1 MKHLTKLFISSALL
15 FAGFACT
22 TDATEDL
29 GVQLNGAGQTEIV
42 LSLEESRTQL
52 GEKAGEVY
60 PLYWSEGDKIAVNG
74 VVSNEVPAD
83 AVGAAAATFTLNGTL
98 AYPYHVIYPAPAENV
113 EAVAEGCY
121 PVVFPTT
128 QEYKAGNIDGN
139 AAAMYGYAEEGATP
153 TLHHLAGVLRFAVK
167 GEVTLSELVV
177 KAQSGAIAG
186 TYNVNCVNG
195 AMVPQ
200 TESISDAVTMS
211 FGEGLTLGAE
221 ATPIYVVVPA
231 GEYGTIE
238 AILTT
243 TTGEKMSVLFKSN
256 GDKAIKA
263 GVVREFAEFAYE
275 TNVDDAAEYIIDSK
289 EALIRFAMKPTKSAV
304 VTANIDMTGY
314 DWTPID
320 GFAETFDGGNFEI
333 KGLNA
338 PLFALTYGSIKNV
351 KLVDVNMTTN
361 NRLRFGALACEVMA
375 TGNTSIS
382 NCEVSGTINV
392 SNPDFT
398 PASSYS
404 SIYDVVSVGGL
415 VGYVKGVAFENCEN
429 KVAITVSQVFQDGSS
444 TRINPTVGGIAG
456 YVNSITPEGAT
467 DKLNA
472 SFVNCT
478 NRGALKYADNAT
490 ARCLCPSVG
499 GVLGFSAS
507 DNGLILTSCK
517 NYGNIDV
524 KGVLYGANGVG
535 GSESIGG
542 VAAKVTTATSTE
554 CYNYGSITLDGD
566 LTHPHVGG
574 IFAYSLNSSTTNCHN
589 LGAIEIKST
598 ATIIG
603 VIVGGVVG
611 SSYDNQS
618 GAAGVLQNCTNDASI
633 KIMASTRDKSIVF
646 DSKAYYYR
654 VGGISGFPRHPVSNC
669 ENKAGGDIFTSG
681 DIANL
686 TTSSELAT
694 AIAGCFPYGTQGA
707 IKEVV
712 NRGDV
717 TVTNTFAL
725 SQATIDANQSS
736 NQPLIIG
743 GVIGTN
749 NYNPWSLENHGK
761 VTFSGSYTGSN
772 FMMGGLCADGF
783 SNNICPH
790 SSTNYGEVVVTEEAV
805 FTCNNNTYVA
815 GIVGITERNK
825 TDVKDMVNNG
835 AVTFNGTITKG
846 GLRMGGFTGYIKSYS
861 SNVTNNAPITIGP
874 KATTLTTEIGG
885 LVGYFAKGTIGTTSD
900 WTNTEN
906 GDITINAVSNGALR
920 IGGCVGNKA
929 NDTTVFENFI
939 NSGDITVGSSVGSVY
954 IGGHVGVLTANTDG
968 GADTYNNMTNNG
980 NITLNG
986 ETYDSYIQVGGCFGY
1001 STASDKLKMTNLTN
1015 NGAIK
1020 LSGTY
1025 TVADGDTGLNVG
1037 GVISNVNVSNNHTN
1051 LLNSETGDITIN
1063 VTTTKTRIRVGGIAA
1078 KIQDST
1084 TGLTNKGDITISG
1097 SIAGGLYASGL
1108 IATTNGYNRT
1118 NLLNE
1123 GNVTISASSTTL
1135 YLGGL
1140 FTYGAWEY
1148 GMNNI
1153 ANKGKLEVTKDAVF
1167 TKAVYMGGIIGLR
1180 TNGKSGSGQPLKL
1193 TNGCYNSGDLI
1204 FNGTCSKEDVTD
1216 ASAYNKTHNLY
1227 MGGLVGQSRT
1237 PDAENYAIRADG
1249 FTNSGNI
1256 TFGGKVEKG
1265 SVYIGGIG
1273 GDMDQPTS
1281 TTYWTGPLVNVGDI
1295 NCGSDYTGEA
1305 YVGGI
1310 FGEMVSSIDNCT
1322 VYASVL
1328 AEKATA
1334 IGMITGSTRVAGSVL
1349 ATNCKIGGTITEFKI
1364 DEEDETINAVTVQIS
1379 EQNYS
1384 EYIYGK
1390 ATSWEGTDNYDGC
1403 TFLSEKPVLE

>member
-1 MKHLTKLFISSALL
+1 MKHLARVFLAVVVLVSS
-15 FAGFACT
+15 FACT
-22 TDATEDL
+22 TDVTEDQ
-29 GVQLNGAGQTEIV
+29 GVNLKGQTTLTI
-42 LSLEESRTQL
+42 SLEDTRVQL
-52 GEKAGEVY
+52 GEKVDDVY
-60 PLYWSEGDKIAVNG
+60 PLYWSEGDKILVNG
-74 VVSNEVPAD
+74 VASEALTASAD
-83 AVGAAAATFTLNGTL
+83 GEDSATFTVNGSV
-98 AYPYHVIYPAPAENV
+98 AAPYNIVYPAAEGV
-113 EAVAEGCY
+113 VAVTDGCY
-121 PVVFPTT
+121 PVVFPAL
-128 QEYKAGNIDGN
+128 QNYKAGNVDGN
-139 AAAMYGYAEEGATP
+139 AVVLYGYAEGGT
-153 TLHHLAGVLRFAVK
+153 TSVLNHLTGVLCFAVK
-167 GEVTLSELVV
+167 GATTLSSLTVTS
-177 KAQSGAIAG
+177 ATGSLAG
-186 TYNVNCVNG
+186 TYDVDCVTG
-195 AMVPQ
+195 ALTAQ
-200 TESISDAVTMS
+200 TDVSNTVTLS
-211 FGEGLTLGAE
+211 FGEGLTLGTE
-221 ATPIYVVVPA
+221 ATPIYVAVPA
-231 GEYGTIE
+231 GEYGEVVVTIN
-238 AILTT
+238 AVS
-243 TTGEKMSVLFKSN
+243 GEQMIAKFNTN
-256 GDKAIKA
+256 GKAISVGK
-263 GVVREFAEFAYE
+263 VREFAEFEFAA
-275 TNVDDAAEYIIDSK
+275 NVEDSAEYIIDSK
-289 EALIRFAMKPTKSAV
+289 DALIKFAAKPTKSAK
-304 VTANIDMTGY
+304 VTADIDMTGY
-314 DWTPID
+314 DWTPIE
-320 GFAETFDGGNFEI
+320 GFAKTFDGGNFEI

-338 PLFALTYGSIKNV
+338 PLFALTHASIKNV

-361 NRLRFGALACEVMA
+361 NRLRFGALACEVVA
-375 TGNTSIS
+375 TGATSIS
-382 NCEVSGTINV
+382 NCEVSGTITV
-392 SNPDFT
+392 SNPAFT

-415 VGYVKGVAFENCEN
+415 VGYVKGAAFDNCEN
-429 KVAITVSQVFQDGSS
+429 KATITVSQVFQDGAS

-467 DKLNA
+467 EKLSA

-478 NRGALKYADNAT
+478 NRGALNYADNAT

-507 DNGLILTSCK
+507 DNELVLTSCK

-524 KGVLYGANGVG
+524 KGVLYGTNGVG

-554 CYNYGSITLDGD
+554 CYNYGTITLDGD

-589 LGAIEIKST
+589 LGAIEIKQT

-603 VIVGGVVG
+603 VMVGGVVG
-611 SSYDNQS
+611 SAYDNQS
-618 GAAGVLQNCTNDASI
+618 GAAGVMQNCTNDATI
-633 KIMASTRDKSIVF
+633 KIMASTRDKSLVF
-646 DSKAYYYR
+646 SSKAYYYR

-707 IKEVV
+707 IKEVI

-725 SQATIDANQSS
+725 SQATIDASQTS

-743 GVIGTN
+743 GVIGTS
-749 NYNPWSLENHGK
+749 NYNPWSLENYGK
-761 VTFSGSYTGSN
+761 VTFSGSYTGGN
-772 FMMGGLCADGF
+772 FMMAGLCADGF

-790 SSTNYGEVVVTEEAV
+790 SSTNYGEVIVTEEAV

-825 TDVKDMVNNG
+825 ADVKDMVNNG

-885 LVGYFAKGTIGTTSD
+885 LVGYFAKGTVGTTSD

-954 IGGHVGVLTANTDG
+954 IGGHVGVLSANKEG
-968 GADTYNNMTNNG
+968 GADAYNNMTNNG

-986 ETYDSYIQVGGCFGY
+986 ETYGSYIQVGGCFGY
-1001 STASDKLKMTNLTN
+1001 STASDMLKMTNLTN

-1025 TVADGDTGLNVG
+1025 TVDDDDAGFNVG
-1037 GVISNVNVSNNHTN
+1037 GVISSVNVSNAHTN
-1051 LLNSETGDITIN
+1051 LVNSETGDITIN

-1108 IATTNGYNRT
+1108 IASTNGYNRT

-1123 GNVTISASSTTL
+1123 GNVTISASGTTL

-1167 TKAVYMGGIIGLR
+1167 TKAVYMGGIIALR
-1180 TNGKSGSGQPLKL
+1180 TNGKSGSGQPMKL

-1216 ASAYNKTHNLY
+1216 TSAYNKSHNLY

-1237 PDAENYAIRADG
+1237 PDAESYAIRADG

-1265 SVYIGGIG
+1265 SIYVGGIG

-1281 TTYWTGPLVNVGDI
+1281 TTYWTGQLVNVGDI
-1295 NCGSDYTGEA
+1295 NCGKDYTGVG

-1310 FGEMVSSIDNCT
+1310 FGEMVSPINNCL
-1322 VYASVL
+1322 VYSSVF
-1328 AEKATA
+1328 AEKATGV
-1334 IGMITGSTRVAGSVL
+1334 GMITGSSRVNGSVV
-1349 ATNCKIGGTITEFKI
+1349 ATNCQIGGYTFVV
-1364 DEEDETINAVTVQIS
+1364 DAEDETCKPDQIES
-1379 EQNYS
+1379 NNY
-1384 EYIYGK
+1384 YHHIYGSGVNTDW
-1390 ATSWEGTDNYDGC
+1390 AGTDNYDGC
-1403 TFLSEKPVLE
+1403 TFLEEKPIIQ

>member
-1 MKHLTKLFISSALL
+1 M

-29 GVQLNGAGQTEIV
+29 GVQLNGAGQTEIT

-52 GEKAGEVY
+52 GEKADGVY

-98 AYPYHVIYPAPAENV
+98 AYPYNVIYPAPAEGV
-113 EAVAEGCY
+113 VAVAEGCY
-121 PVVFPTT
+121 PVVFPAT
-128 QEYKAGNIDGN
+128 QEYKAGNIDGA
-139 AAAMYGYAEEGATP
+139 AAAMYGYAEEGSAP
-153 TLHHLAGVLRFAVK
+153 VLNHLTGVLRFAVK

-186 TYNVNCVNG
+186 TYDVNCATG
-195 AMVPQ
+195 ALTAQ
-200 TESISDAVTMS
+200 TGSTSDTVTLS
-211 FGEGLTLGAE
+211 FGQGLTLGAE
-221 ATPIYVVVPA
+221 ATPIYVAVPA
-231 GEYGTIE
+231 GEYGEVVVTIN
-238 AILTT
+238 TVS
-243 TTGEKMSVLFKSN
+243 GEQMVVKFNTDGKPI
-256 GDKAIKA
+256 AA
-263 GVVREFAEFAYE
+263 GKVREFAEFEFVANTTDE
-275 TNVDDAAEYIIDSK
+275 EFVIDSK
-289 EALIRFAMKPTKSAV
+289 ESLIRFAANPTKSAK
-304 VTANIDMTGY
+304 VTANIDMTGV
-314 DWTPID
+314 DWTPIE
-320 GFAETFDGGNFEI
+320 GFTKTFDGGNFEI

-415 VGYVKGVAFENCEN
+415 VGYAKGAAFENCEN
-429 KVAITVSQVFQDGSS
+429 KVAITVSQVFQGGSS

-467 DKLNA
+467 DKLNT

-478 NRGALKYADNAT
+478 NRGALSYADNAT

-507 DNGLILTSCK
+507 DNGLTLTGCK
-517 NYGNIDV
+517 NYGNIGV

-554 CYNYGSITLDGD
+554 CYNYGSITVDGD

-654 VGGISGFPRHPVSNC
+654 VGGISAFPRHPVSNC

-772 FMMGGLCADGF
+772 FMMGGLCADGY

-790 SSTNYGEVVVTEEAV
+790 SSTNYGEIVVTEEAV
-805 FTCNNNTYVA
+805 FTCSNNTYVA
-815 GIVGITERNK
+815 GVVGITERNK
-825 TDVKDMVNNG
+825 ADMKDMVNNG

-885 LVGYFAKGTIGTTSD
+885 LVGYFAKGTVGTTSD

-1025 TVADGDTGLNVG
+1025 TVADGDTGFNVG
-1037 GVISNVNVSNNHTN
+1037 GVIASVNVSNGHTN
-1051 LLNSETGDITIN
+1051 LVNSETGDITIN

>member
-1 MKHLTKLFISSALL
+1 MTKFFVAVALL
-15 FAGFACT
+15 LAGFACT

-29 GVQLNGAGQTEIV
+29 GVAVEGQTTLT

-52 GEKAGEVY
+52 GEKVDGVY

-74 VVSNEVPAD
+74 VVSEAL
-83 AVGAAAATFTLNGTL
+83 AASAEGKASATFTINGTV
-98 AYPYHVIYPAPAENV
+98 AHPYNIVYPAAEGV
-113 EAVAEGCY
+113 SAVTEGCY
-121 PVVFPTT
+121 PVVFPAV
-128 QEYKAGNIDGN
+128 QNYVAGNIDGN
-139 AAAMYGYAEEGATP
+139 ALVLYGYAEEGTP
-153 TLHHLAGVLRFAVK
+153 TLTHLTGVLRFAVK
-167 GEVTLSELVV
+167 GEATLASLSVVAANGALAGTYDVNCTTGALTAQTGSTSDTVTLS
-177 KAQSGAIAG
+177 
-186 TYNVNCVNG
+186 
-195 AMVPQ
+195 
-200 TESISDAVTMS
+200 
-211 FGEGLTLGAE
+211 FGQGLTLTAE
-221 ATPIYVVVPA
+221 ATPIYVAVPA
-231 GEYGTIE
+231 GEYGEVVVTINTVSSE
-238 AILTT
+238 QMVVKFNTDGKPIA
-243 TTGEKMSVLFKSN
+243 
-256 GDKAIKA
+256 A
-263 GVVREFAEFAYE
+263 GKVREFAEFEFAP
-275 TNVDDAAEYIIDSK
+275 TATLDDVVIDSK
-289 EALIRFAMKPTKSAV
+289 DALIKFAANPTKSAK

-338 PLFALTYGSIKNV
+338 PLFALTHGIIKNV
-351 KLVDVNMTTN
+351 KLADVNMVTN
-361 NRLRFGALACEVMA
+361 NRLRFGALACEVVS

-382 NCEVSGTINV
+382 NCEVSGTITV
-392 SNPDFT
+392 SNPGFT

-415 VGYVKGVAFENCEN
+415 VGYVKGASFSNCEN
-429 KVAITVSQVFQDGSS
+429 KVAITVAQVFQDGAS
-444 TRINPTVGGIAG
+444 TRINPTIGGIAG

-467 DKLNA
+467 EKLNTT
-472 SFVNCT
+472 FVGCT
-478 NRGALKYADNAT
+478 NRGALSYADNAT

-507 DNGLILTSCK
+507 DNGLVLTGCK

-524 KGVLYGANGVG
+524 KGVLYGTNGVG

-603 VIVGGVVG
+603 VMVGGVVG
-611 SSYDNQS
+611 SAYDNQS
-618 GAAGVLQNCTNDASI
+618 GAAGVMQNCTNDATI
-633 KIMASTRDKSIVF
+633 KIMASTRDKSLVF
-646 DSKAYYYR
+646 SSKAYYYR
-654 VGGISGFPRHPVSNC
+654 VGGISGFPRHPISNC

-686 TTSSELAT
+686 TTSSELST

-717 TVTNTFAL
+717 TVTNSFEL
-725 SQATIDANQSS
+725 SQATIDAGQSTA
-736 NQPLIIG
+736 QPLIIG
-743 GVIGTN
+743 GVVGTS
-749 NYNPWSLENHGK
+749 NYNPWSLTNYGK
-761 VTFSGSYTGSN
+761 VTFSGSYTGGN

-783 SNNICPH
+783 SNNICPY
-790 SSTNYGEVVVTEEAV
+790 SSTNYGEVEVTEEAIL
-805 FTCNNNTYVA
+805 TCNNNTYVA

-954 IGGHVGVLTANTDG
+954 IGGNVGVLTANTDG

-1084 TGLTNKGDITISG
+1084 IGLTNKGDITISG

-1108 IATTNGYNRT
+1108 IALTNGYNRT

-1123 GNVTISASSTTL
+1123 GNVTISASGTTL

-1167 TKAVYMGGIIGLR
+1167 TKAVYMGGIIALR
-1180 TNGKSGSGQPLKL
+1180 TNGKSGSGQPMKL

-1310 FGEMVSSIDNCT
+1310 FGEMVSSIDNCV
-1322 VYASVL
+1322 VYSSVF
-1328 AEKATA
+1328 AERATGV
-1334 IGMITGSTRVAGSVL
+1334 GMITGSSRVNGSVV
-1349 ATNCKIGGTITEFKI
+1349 ATNCQIGGFTVVV
-1364 DEEDETINAVTVQIS
+1364 DAEDETYKPGAIES
-1379 EQNYS
+1379 SNY
-1384 EYIYGK
+1384 YHHIYGSG
-1390 ATSWEGTDNYDGC
+1390 ANTDWTGTSNYDGC
-1403 TFLSEKPVLE
+1403 TFLAEKPALE

>member
-1 MKHLTKLFISSALL
+1 MKNLTKLFVAAALL
-15 FAGFACT
+15 CASFACT

-29 GVQLNGAGQTEIV
+29 GVAVGGQTEIV
-42 LSLEESRTQL
+42 LSLEASRTQL
-52 GEKAGEVY
+52 GEKADGVY

-74 VVSNEVPAD
+74 VASEPLTASAD
-83 AVGAAAATFTLNGTL
+83 GKASATFTVNGI
-98 AYPYHVIYPAPAENV
+98 AARPYNIVYPAAEGV
-113 EAVAEGCY
+113 SAVTEGCY
-121 PVVFPTT
+121 PVVFPAAQT
-128 QEYKAGNIDGN
+128 YKAGNVDGN
-139 AAAMYGYAEEGATP
+139 AIVLYGYAEEGTP
-153 TLHHLAGVLRFAVK
+153 TLCHLSGVLRFDVK
-167 GEVTLSELVV
+167 GSATLSSLNVV
-177 KAQSGAIAG
+177 ATNGALAG
-186 TYNVNCVNG
+186 TYDVNCSTG
-195 AMVPQ
+195 ALTAQ
-200 TESISDAVTMS
+200 AGSTSDTVALS
-211 FGEGLTLGAE
+211 FGDGLTLGAE
-221 ATPIYVVVPA
+221 ATPIYVAVPA
-231 GEYGTIE
+231 GEYGEVIVTLN
-238 AILTT
+238 ATS
-243 TTGEKMSVLFKSN
+243 GEKMVAKFN
-256 GDKAIKA
+256 TDGKAISA
-263 GVVREFAEFAYE
+263 GKVREFAEFE
-275 TNVDDAAEYIIDSK
+275 FAANAGEATEYIIDSK
-289 EALIRFAMKPTKSAV
+289 EALINFAKNPTKSAK
-304 VTANIDMTGY
+304 VTANIDMSGY

-320 GFAETFDGGNFEI
+320 GFAANFDGGNFEI

-338 PLFALTYGSIKNV
+338 PLFALTHAIIKNV

-361 NRLRFGALACEVMA
+361 NRLRFGALACEVVS

-382 NCEVSGTINV
+382 NCEVSGTITV
-392 SNPDFT
+392 SNPGFT

-415 VGYVKGVAFENCEN
+415 VGYVKGAAFVNCEN
-429 KVAITVSQVFQDGSS
+429 KVAITVSQVFQDGAS

-467 DKLNA
+467 EKLNA

-478 NRGALKYADNAT
+478 NRGALNYADNAT

-517 NYGNIDV
+517 NYGDINV
-524 KGVLYGANGVG
+524 KGVIYGSNGVG
-535 GSESIGG
+535 SSESIGG

-598 ATIIG
+598 ATILG
-603 VIVGGVVG
+603 VMIGGVVG
-611 SSYDNQS
+611 SAYDNQS
-618 GAAGVLQNCTNDASI
+618 GAAGVMQNCTNDATI
-633 KIMASTRDKSIVF
+633 KIMASTRDKSLVF
-646 DSKAYYYR
+646 SSKAYYYR
-654 VGGISGFPRHPVSNC
+654 IGGLSGFPRHPVSNC

-707 IKEVV
+707 IKEVI

-725 SQATIDANQSS
+725 SQATIDASQTS

-743 GVIGTN
+743 GVIGTS

-761 VTFSGSYTGSN
+761 VTFSGSYTGGN
-772 FMMGGLCADGF
+772 FMMAGLCADGF
-783 SNNICPH
+783 TNNICPH
-790 SSTNYGEVVVTEEAV
+790 SSTNYGEVIVTEEAV
-805 FTCNNNTYVA
+805 FTCNNNTYIA

-874 KATTLTTEIGG
+874 KATTLTTEVGG

-954 IGGHVGVLTANTDG
+954 IGGNVGILTANADG
-968 GADTYNNMTNNG
+968 EADTYNNMTNNG

-1108 IATTNGYNRT
+1108 IASTNGYHRT

-1123 GNVTISASSTTL
+1123 GNVTISASGTTL

-1167 TKAVYMGGIIGLR
+1167 TKAVYMGGIIALR
-1180 TNGKSGSGQPLKL
+1180 TNGKSGSGQPMKL

-1216 ASAYNKTHNLY
+1216 ESAYNKIHNLY

-1237 PDAENYAIRADG
+1237 PDAESYAIRADG

-1265 SVYIGGIG
+1265 GIYIGGIG

-1281 TTYWTGPLVNVGDI
+1281 TTYWTGPLVNVGNID
-1295 NCGSDYTGEA
+1295 CSGEYSGVG

-1310 FGEMVSSIDNCT
+1310 FGEMVSTIDNCV
-1322 VYASVL
+1322 VYSSVF
-1328 AEKATA
+1328 APEATGV
-1334 IGMITGSTRVAGSVL
+1334 GMVTGSSRENGKVV
-1349 ATNCKIGGTITEFKI
+1349 ATNCQIGGRTLVI
-1364 DEEDETINAVTVQIS
+1364 DAEDETFKPGTIEGSNFQHH
-1379 EQNYS
+1379 
-1384 EYIYGK
+1384 IYGSG
-1390 ATSWEGTDNYDGC
+1390 ANTDWTGTDNYDGC
-1403 TFLSEKPVLE
+1403 TFLAEKPVIE

>member
-1 MKHLTKLFISSALL
+1 MAAALL
-15 FAGFACT
+15 LVGFACT

-29 GVQLNGAGQTEIV
+29 GVVVEGQTTLT

-52 GEKAGEVY
+52 GEKVDGVY

-74 VVSNEVPAD
+74 VVSEAL
-83 AVGAAAATFTLNGTL
+83 AASAEGKASATFTINGTL
-98 AYPYHVIYPAPAENV
+98 TYPYSIVCPAAEGV
-113 EAVAEGCY
+113 SAVTEGCY
-121 PVVFPTT
+121 PVVFPAT
-128 QEYKAGNIDGN
+128 QSYVAGNVDGN
-139 AAAMYGYAEEGATP
+139 ALVLYGYAEEGTP
-153 TLHHLAGVLRFAVK
+153 VLNHLTGVLRFDIK
-167 GEVTLSELVV
+167 GAATLSTLNVVATNGALAGTYDVNCTTGALTAQTGSTSDTVTLS
-177 KAQSGAIAG
+177 
-186 TYNVNCVNG
+186 
-195 AMVPQ
+195 
-200 TESISDAVTMS
+200 
-211 FGEGLTLGAE
+211 FGQGLTLTAE
-221 ATPIYVVVPA
+221 ATPIYVAVPA
-231 GEYGTIE
+231 GEYGEVVVTINTVSDE
-238 AILTT
+238 QMVVKFNTDGKPIA
-243 TTGEKMSVLFKSN
+243 
-256 GDKAIKA
+256 A
-263 GVVREFAEFAYE
+263 GKVREFAEFEFAP
-275 TNVDDAAEYIIDSK
+275 TATLDNVVIDSK
-289 EALIRFAMKPTKSAV
+289 DALIKFAANPTKSAK
-304 VTANIDMTGY
+304 VTANIDMTGC

-338 PLFALTYGSIKNV
+338 PLFALTHGIIKNV
-351 KLVDVNMTTN
+351 KLADVNMVTN
-361 NRLRFGALACEVMA
+361 NRLRFGALACEVVS

-382 NCEVSGTINV
+382 NCEVSGTITV

-415 VGYVKGVAFENCEN
+415 VGYVKGAAFSNCEN
-429 KVAITVSQVFQDGSS
+429 KVAITVSQVFQEGSS

-467 DKLNA
+467 EKLSA

-478 NRGALKYADNAT
+478 NRGALNYADNAT

-517 NYGNIDV
+517 NYGNINV
-524 KGVLYGANGVG
+524 KGVIYGSNGVG

-598 ATIIG
+598 ATILG
-603 VIVGGVVG
+603 VMIGGVVG
-611 SSYDNQS
+611 SAYDNQS
-618 GAAGVLQNCTNDASI
+618 GAAGVMQNCTNDATI
-633 KIMASTRDKSIVF
+633 KIMASTRDKSLVF

-749 NYNPWSLENHGK
+749 NYNPWSLENYGK

-772 FMMGGLCADGF
+772 FMMGGLCADGY

-954 IGGHVGVLTANTDG
+954 IGGNVGVLTANTDG

-986 ETYDSYIQVGGCFGY
+986 ETYGSYIQVGGCFGY

-1108 IATTNGYNRT
+1108 IASTNGYNRT

-1123 GNVTISASSTTL
+1123 GNVTISASGTTL

-1167 TKAVYMGGIIGLR
+1167 TKAVYMGGIIALR
-1180 TNGKSGSGQPLKL
+1180 TNGKSGSGQPMKL

-1216 ASAYNKTHNLY
+1216 ESAYNKTHNLY

-1237 PDAENYAIRADG
+1237 PDDESYAIRTDG

-1281 TTYWTGPLVNVGDI
+1281 TTYWTGPLVNFGDI
-1295 NCGSDYTGEA
+1295 DCSGEHSGVG

-1310 FGEMVSSIDNCT
+1310 FGEMASTIDNCV
-1322 VYASVL
+1322 VYCSVF
-1328 AEKATA
+1328 APEATGV
-1334 IGMITGSTRVAGSVL
+1334 GMVTGSSRENGKVV
-1349 ATNCKIGGTITEFKI
+1349 ATNCQIGGRTLVI
-1364 DEEDETINAVTVQIS
+1364 DAEDETFKPDTIESGNFQHH
-1379 EQNYS
+1379 
-1384 EYIYGK
+1384 IYGSG
-1390 ATSWEGTDNYDGC
+1390 ANTDWTGTDNYDGC
-1403 TFLSEKPVLE
+1403 TFLAEKPVIE